1 MTHLKLENEHKQ
13 MEQTNLDLTLARHP
27 LYDEV
32 EPEEINEIDGQLEK
46 LLKNC
51 VAGYILAFLNSIR
64 ADYFFIKNQ
73 T

>member
-1 MTHLKLENEHKQ
+1 

-51 VAGYILAFLNSIR
+51 VAGYLLF
-64 ADYFFIKNQ
+64 
-73 T
+73 